1 MAQIYQGET
10 FVISTH
16 AAPDHVLKRA
26 GHSDNGL

>member
-10 FVISTH
+10 FAFSTQ
-16 AAPDHVLKRA
+16 AADDHVLKRA